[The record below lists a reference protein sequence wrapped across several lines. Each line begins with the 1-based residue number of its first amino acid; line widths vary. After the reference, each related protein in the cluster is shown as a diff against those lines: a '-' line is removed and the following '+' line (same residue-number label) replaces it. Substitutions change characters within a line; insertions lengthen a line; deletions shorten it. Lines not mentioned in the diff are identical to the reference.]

1 MNLPGPHAG
10 GIAGAIGY
18 FSITI
23 VVQDKLKRNDP
34 HQT

>member
-10 GIAGAIGY
+10 GIAGAIIY
-18 FSITI
+18 FLPAI